1 MRLSIA
7 AHPTVS
13 GLPDARRAEPGEPEA
28 SLRAELLEQI
38 GAAQAALEAQLD
50 QLQHAANQGGSTAAL
65 VIAQNQ
71 LSRLG
76 GLGQTI
82 EYARGVSLASIRAE
96 VTAVVAATLATVQQA
111 RAAAA
116 GGQAA
121 ELALHEA
128 QAEAH
133 RTTCDFLR
141 DFYERRIFDKHLH
154 FASPEDER
162 AYREREEAY
171 QRAIQAARAE
181 GTPEGD
187 LRAAELAL
195 AQLDDAGEHGAKDSP
210 EFARHRDRIAA
221 SISPLRGAI
230 EQQPSQEEARATK
243 VAAAEADKA
252 AELDDLDLSEISASL
267 KAAGIVSVPA
277 ADVHH
282 GLSVQQAATQ
292 AQGRSA

>member
-1 MRLSIA
+1 M
-7 AHPTVS
+7 
-13 GLPDARRAEPGEPEA
+13 
-28 SLRAELLEQI
+28 
-38 GAAQAALEAQLD
+38 EAQLD

-82 EYARGVSLASIRAE
+82 EHARGVSLASIRAE

-133 RTTCDFLR
+133 RTTGDFLR

-181 GTPEGD
+181 GTPEGE
-187 LRAAELAL
+187 LRATRLAIAQLEDAGAHGATDSPDYARLHHRLTQNEANLTQALDKQPTPEKEAEMDAALAPSEPVLLPPELA
-195 AQLDDAGEHGAKDSP
+195 AAFRDTGVTVADAGEGHGVSNGQM
-210 EFARHRDRIAA
+210 RA
-221 SISPLRGAI
+221 SQMSR
-230 EQQPSQEEARATK
+230 
-243 VAAAEADKA
+243 V
-252 AELDDLDLSEISASL
+252 
-267 KAAGIVSVPA
+267 
-277 ADVHH
+277 
-282 GLSVQQAATQ
+282 
-292 AQGRSA
+292 

>member
-1 MRLSIA
+1 M
-7 AHPTVS
+7 
-13 GLPDARRAEPGEPEA
+13 PGEPEGT
-28 SLRAELLEQI
+28 LRAELLEQI

-82 EYARGVSLASIRAE
+82 EHARGVSLASIRAE

-133 RTTCDFLR
+133 RTTGDFLR

-154 FASPEDER
+154 FASTEDER
-162 AYREREEAY
+162 AYREREEAR
-171 QRAIQAARAE
+171 QKEIEKARAE
-181 GTPEGD
+181 GTPEGE
-187 LRAAELAL
+187 LRATRLAI
-195 AQLDDAGEHGAKDSP
+195 AQLEDAGAHGADASP
-210 EFARHRDRIAA
+210 EY
-221 SISPLRGAI
+221 
-230 EQQPSQEEARATK
+230 QPALGGL
-243 VAAAEADKA
+243 KA
-252 AELDDLDLSEISASL
+252 AERGLAASMERARPSPEAAPAPTMNDANSLDAI
-267 KAAGIVSVPA
+267 
-277 ADVHH
+277 
-282 GLSVQQAATQ
+282 QAATGIDTALL
-292 AQGRSA
+292 AQIRATGMAVADENAAQKVSLATRSANVGTGVGRV